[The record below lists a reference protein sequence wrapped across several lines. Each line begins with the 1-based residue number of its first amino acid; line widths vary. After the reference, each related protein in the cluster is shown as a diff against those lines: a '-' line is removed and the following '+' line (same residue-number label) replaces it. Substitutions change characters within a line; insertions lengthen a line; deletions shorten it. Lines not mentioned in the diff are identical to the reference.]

1 MPGVE
6 AVVTVTPHTDPQSIA
21 DAVPAGSLAIVI
33 GRDNH
38 RHAVARPVVDAL
50 KARHDVVVVDMGWP
64 DPDAG
69 LADIATYG
77 ASRLAGQALLDVVG
91 W

>member
-1 MPGVE
+1 MT
-6 AVVTVTPHTDPQSIA
+6 ATPKTDPQDIA
-21 DAVPAGSLAIVI
+21 DAVPVRSLAVVV

-64 DPDAG
+64 DTEAG
-69 LADIATYG
+69 LADIATFG
-77 ASRLAGQALLDVVG
+77 ASRLAGEALLGLVG

>member
-6 AVVTVTPHTDPQSIA
+6 AAVTATPQTDPESIA
-21 DAVPAGSLAIVI
+21 ESVPAGSLAVVI

-38 RHAVARPVVDAL
+38 RHGVARPVVDAL
-50 KARHDVVVVDMGWP
+50 LASHDVVVVDMGWP
-64 DPDAG
+64 DPDVG